1 MPQIAP
7 SILASDFTRLG
18 EQVLACAEAG
28 AELIHVDVMDG
39 RFVPNISMGLVVV
52 EALRRMSPLP
62 LDVHLMIVEPERY
75 IADFAKAGAHYLTF
89 HPEATPHAHRVL
101 QQIKEQGVRAGMAVN
116 PGTPLEYLVPLLGDL
131 DLALLMTVNPGF
143 GGQKFIEGSL
153 ERLRVLKQMRD
164 QLNPECLLEVDG
176 GINRHTAPQV
186 VAHGADIL
194 VAGSAVFDGNTREN
208 IALLRESYAFAS

>member
-7 SILASDFTRLG
+7 SILAADFTHLG

-52 EALRRMSPLP
+52 EALRRISPLP

-116 PGTPLEYLVPLLGDL
+116 PGTPLEYFAPLLGDL

-143 GGQKFIEGSL
+143 GGQKFIERSL

-164 QLNPECLLEVDG
+164 QLNPGCLLEVDG

-194 VAGSAVFDGNTREN
+194 VAGSAVFDGNIREN

>member
-7 SILASDFTRLG
+7 SILAADFTRLG

-39 RFVPNISMGLVVV
+39 RFVPNISIGLVVV

-116 PGTPLEYLVPLLGDL
+116 PGTPLEYFVPLLGDL

-153 ERLRVLKQMRD
+153 ERLRVLKQMRY

-194 VAGSAVFDGNTREN
+194 VAGSAVFDGNIREN

>member
-7 SILASDFTRLG
+7 SILAADFTRLG

-52 EALRRMSPLP
+52 EALRRISPLP

-75 IADFAKAGAHYLTF
+75 IADFARAGAHYLTF

-116 PGTPLEYLVPLLGDL
+116 PGTPLEYFTPLLGDL

-143 GGQKFIEGSL
+143 GGQKFIGRSL

-164 QLNPECLLEVDG
+164 RLNPDCLLEVDG

-186 VAHGADIL
+186 VAQGADIL
-194 VAGSAVFDGNTREN
+194 VAGSAVFDGSIREN
-208 IALLRESYAFAS
+208 IALLRESYAFAG

>member
-39 RFVPNISMGLVVV
+39 RFVPNISMGLVV

-62 LDVHLMIVEPERY
+62 LDAHLMIVEPERY

-116 PGTPLEYLVPLLGDL
+116 PGTPLEYFVPLLGDL